1 MEKILDLI
9 NKLKTSTSDNTTQ
22 NLQEINKIIL
32 SEYQIN
38 IGGKKI
44 IPLEV
49 EAYYYNQKTFP
60 DSYVHK
66 NDLQKNRFGKLY
78 FHRAGPN
85 KDSALK
91 YGKPRGVDICLS
103 NSEDFYFGLLIRSAN
118 IDGQIVVGP
127 QSLAQKIATKKNY
140 MEMEKEVVLEHSHN
154 NLGKYAP
161 FHTIRY
167 GLNPAKDT
175 YFYNLNLRSIADLK
189 IKNIK
194 LREDIAK
201 QFLQNIP
208 SEKRA
213 EVSKEIIGYNL
224 KIN

>member
-1 MEKILDLI
+1 MEKILHLI
-9 NKLKTSTSDNTTQ
+9 NELAKSKPNNIVQILQDIKTTILWEYKL
-22 NLQEINKIIL
+22 
-32 SEYQIN
+32 N

-49 EAYYYNQKTFP
+49 EAYYYNQKTFA

-78 FHRAGPN
+78 FHRAGQSR
-85 KDSALK
+85 DSALK

-118 IDGQIVVGP
+118 IDRQIIVGP
-127 QSLAQKIATKKNY
+127 QKLAQKIATKQNY
-140 MEMEKEVVLEHSHN
+140 MEMEKEVVLEHSNN

-167 GLNPAKDT
+167 GLNPAKDA

-189 IKNIK
+189 IKGIK
-194 LREDIAK
+194 LREDTAK